1 MTDLVFKGA
10 NNQVLTNSL
19 LVAEK
24 FGKRHSDVIRSIE
37 KILTVEDSSLNAKMR
52 SVFESTTYEDLS
64 GKNNPMYVMNEK
76 GFSILV
82 MGWTGVKALRFKDEF
97 YDAFENMRNKL
108 ISSVKPMSQLEILQ
122 MSIGQLVEQEKRL
135 SNVEQRIDRIE
146 QERAE
151 SEKALMSADLSQNK
165 SPQMTMQARVNQLV
179 QKYTKATNI
188 RQQIVWHKV
197 YENLYYLY
205 HISIKAYKKISK
217 NESNLSVATRN
228 GFIDKIYDII
238 SNMIREKGLNI
249 SLV

>member
-19 LVAEK
+19 LVAKE
-24 FGKRHSDVIRSIE
+24 FGKEHNKVMRDINNLACSQEFRAANFGE
-37 KILTVEDSSLNAKMR
+37 SSYM
-52 SVFESTTYEDLS
+52 SEQ
-64 GKNNPMYVMNEK
+64 GKEFPMFTMTK
-76 GFSILV
+76 DGFSFLV
-82 MGWTGVKALRFKDEF
+82 MGYTGKKAAAFKEAYIKAF
-97 YDAFENMRNKL
+97 NQMEDAIR
-108 ISSVKPMSQLEILQ
+108 SSVKPMSQLEILQ

-146 QERAE
+146 QERVE
-151 SEKALMSADLSQNK
+151 SEKALMSAELSQNE

>member
-19 LVAEK
+19 LVAKE
-24 FGKRHSDVIRSIE
+24 FGKEHNKVMRDINNLACSQEFRAANFGE
-37 KILTVEDSSLNAKMR
+37 SSYM
-52 SVFESTTYEDLS
+52 SEQ
-64 GKNNPMYVMNEK
+64 GKEFPMFTMTK
-76 GFSILV
+76 DGFSFLV
-82 MGWTGVKALRFKDEF
+82 MGYTGKKAAAFKEAYIKAF
-97 YDAFENMRNKL
+97 NQMEDAIR
-108 ISSVKPMSQLEILQ
+108 SSVKPMSQLEILQ

-146 QERAE
+146 QERVE
-151 SEKALMSADLSQNK
+151 SEKALMSAELSQNE

-205 HISIKAYKKISK
+205 HVSIKAYKKISK